1 MDGDTTPEMVLS
13 EDEENAAPVGDIAE
27 LTARV
32 SECAAT
38 PGNFAEPPSSARTR
52 VSHHRKIKVSG
63 RGVQDLLDHHL
74 RGRFLPLPLYPRPLS
89 MIHLLRMSSQKIMK
103 MKTKMLQQHK

>member
-38 PGNFAEPPSSARTR
+38 PGNFAEPP
-52 VSHHRKIKVSG
+52 
-63 RGVQDLLDHHL
+63 LLCQNQGFH
-74 RGRFLPLPLYPRPLS
+74 
-89 MIHLLRMSSQKIMK
+89 ITEK
-103 MKTKMLQQHK
+103 